1 MNLDHLTV
9 FLDLAETLNY
19 RKTAERQNISQPAVS
34 QSIKS
39 VEREIGIKLFNR
51 SRRGVKLTASG
62 RVFYADLKPL
72 MNSYYK
78 SVQEARNRANQN
90 AFSLTL
96 GFTDT
101 PYEKNFLPDLVSR
114 FHRTYPKI
122 KIYFQSYDHNL
133 LKRQLY
139 SQDCDL
145 ILATRDDF
153 KDLAAIKYVPLLKS
167 TFIAEIPNNNKLAN
181 KSSLHLGDFDY
192 NKIILMD
199 NNWCP
204 PEQYKIQEEIRKS
217 NWHLDISYVNNVS
230 VSDLMVHC
238 DLGITVMPAFISGR
252 SDERVKKIPI
262 VSDADLNYGL
272 VRLKGNNSKAV
283 LSFIHMAQSYFK
295 VKEVR
300 ENRFN

>member
-19 RKTAERQNISQPAVS
+19 RKTAARQNISQPAVS

-39 VEREIGIKLFNR
+39 VEREIGIQLFDR

-62 RVFYADLKPL
+62 KVFYADLKPL

-101 PYEKNFLPDLVSR
+101 PYEKHFLPNLVSQ
-114 FHRTYPKI
+114 FHRKYPKI

-133 LKRQLY
+133 LKRQVY
-139 SQDCDL
+139 NRDCDL
-145 ILATRDDF
+145 IFATKDDF
-153 KDLAAIKYVPLLKS
+153 KDMAAIKYIPLLQS
-167 TFIAEIPNNNKLAN
+167 TFVAEIPIGNKLAN
-181 KSSLHLGDFDY
+181 KSSLNLGDFDY

-230 VSDLMVHC
+230 VADLMANC
-238 DLGITVMPAFISGR
+238 ALGITVMPAFISGR
-252 SDERVKKIPI
+252 SDERVKTIPI
-262 VSDADLNYGL
+262 MSDADLNYGL
-272 VRLKGNNSKAV
+272 VRLKENNSKAV
-283 LSFIHMAQSYFK
+283 LSFIQMAQSYFK
-295 VKEVR
+295 TIKIGEDTR
-300 ENRFN
+300 